1 MLLQQT
7 LEKLYDLRLR
17 AMAEALEQQVQ
28 NGDCAELTF
37 AERFGL
43 LVDQE
48 WHRRHD
54 KRLQRRLQDAK
65 LKVNACVEDIDY
77 RHPRG
82 LNREVF
88 TDLTTSRW
96 VQAHR
101 NVIMCGPTGIGK
113 TWLACALAQKACR
126 DGFTVAYLRI
136 PRLLHELKLAQADG
150 TYLRQLRKIA
160 GRDLLILD
168 DIGLSALPG
177 DAGNHLLEVLDD
189 RVGSRSTLITS
200 QLPANKWHELVDE
213 PTVADAILDRLL
225 GGSIQINLKGE
236 SMR

>member
-7 LEKLYDLRLR
+7 IEKLYDLRLQ
-17 AMAEALEQQVQ
+17 AMAETLEQQVQ
-28 NGDCAELTF
+28 NGDCAELNF
-37 AERFGL
+37 VERFGL

-54 KRLQRRLQDAK
+54 KRLQRRLKDAK
-65 LKVNACVEDIDY
+65 LKVIACVEDIDY

-88 TDLTTSRW
+88 ADLVTSRW

-126 DGFTVAYLRI
+126 DGFTVAYLRV
-136 PRLLHELKLAQADG
+136 PRLLHELKQAQADG

-160 GRDLLILD
+160 KRDLLVLD

-189 RVGSRSTLITS
+189 RVGSRSTIVTS
-200 QLPANKWHELVDE
+200 QLPVKKWHELVDE

>member
-7 LEKLYDLRLR
+7 IEKLYDLRLP
-17 AMAEALEQQVQ
+17 AMATTLEQQVQ
-28 NGDCAELTF
+28 NGDCNELSF
-37 AERFGL
+37 VERFGM

-48 WHRRHD
+48 WFRRYD
-54 KRLQRRLQDAK
+54 KRLQRRIKDAR
-65 LKVNACVEDIDY
+65 LRVNACVEDIDY

-82 LNREVF
+82 LNRETF
-88 TDLTTSRW
+88 ADLITCRW
-96 VQAHR
+96 VRAHR
-101 NVIMCGPTGIGK
+101 NVLMCGPTGIGK
-113 TWLACALAQKACR
+113 TWLACAIAQKVCR
-126 DGFTVAYLRI
+126 EGFTVAYIRV

-150 TYLRQLRKIA
+150 SYLRQLRKIA
-160 GRDLLILD
+160 KKDLLVLD

-189 RVGSRSTLITS
+189 RVGSRSTLVTS
-200 QLPANKWHELVDE
+200 QLPAEKWHELVDE

>member
-7 LEKLYDLRLR
+7 IEKLYDLRLR
-17 AMAEALEQQVQ
+17 GVAEDLEQQVQ
-28 NGDCAELTF
+28 NGNCNDLNF
-37 AERFGL
+37 LERFGL

-54 KRLQRRLQDAK
+54 KRLQRRLKDAK
-65 LKVNACVEDIDY
+65 LKANSCVEDIDY

-88 TDLTTSRW
+88 ADLITCRW
-96 VQAHR
+96 VRAHR

-113 TWLACALAQKACR
+113 TWLACALAQRACR
-126 DGFTVAYLRI
+126 EGYSVAYLRV

-160 GRDLLILD
+160 TKDLLVLD
-168 DIGLSALPG
+168 DIGLSPLPG

-189 RVGSRSTLITS
+189 RVGNRSTVVTS
-200 QLPANKWHELVDE
+200 QLPVQKWHELMDE